1 MVQTFSSGPQAE
13 PEPSRHPPPMIG
25 DVWGGFSAML
35 VALPSAIAF
44 GVTIFSPLGGDSGAQ
59 GAMAGML
66 GVTVLGLV
74 AGLLGGTKRLISAP
88 CAPAA
93 AVLSAMTIEMMGQG
107 QPVMTILVSLFLV
120 ALLSSV
126 IQLGF
131 GVLRLGG
138 LINYMPFPV
147 VSGYMSG
154 VGVVIILSQLPKWL
168 AFPKE
173 MGLWHGTTNPN
184 HWLLPSVVIGLATAL
199 GMWLMPRMVKNV
211 PSVILGLVAGVLAYW
226 ALAMTGWSELRTLA
240 GNGLVIGPIKAAGP
254 DVAGAMAA
262 MWQALL
268 EMRGIPVEPV
278 FVTALTLSVLL
289 SIDTL
294 KTCVVLDTITGSQH
308 DPNRELIGQG
318 LGNLVSALFG
328 GVPGAGTMGASL
340 VNEASGGTTKLSSVF
355 QGLWSLVVVV
365 LLSTLVAWVPV
376 SALAAIL
383 VVIGLHM
390 IDWSSFKLLHSRD
403 TAVDFAVIVLVAI
416 AANTIGLIA
425 ASGLGIALSIL
436 MFIKE
441 QSHTSTLRRRS
452 LGNELFSKRVR
463 LPDERAFLEHSGKL
477 TAIYELQGSLFFGT
491 TNQLFLSIKP
501 DAKQVRFLVLDFMHV
516 QSLDFTAGHIIER
529 LSHMLAQHNGILV
542 LSHLPA
548 KLPNGRD
555 LRSYVDHLGLSANP
569 SVKIFEHFSDA
580 LEWVENETLRRAGR
594 ITLSQTSLPLSR
606 FDLVQS
612 MGKQD
617 LALLE
622 TCLVRR
628 VYQPGELIFSTSTTG
643 HELMLISRGEVKMSL
658 PIEGRTPVHLA
669 TLGAGHMFGEMS
681 FLEQQPHSA
690 EVKAVTD
697 TELICLNR
705 ESFDAAFANN
715 AAIVASVMTRV
726 ARSIAHR
733 LRHNNNEIQEF
744 RLV

>member
-1 MVQTFSSGPQAE
+1 MTPAPFAQQPDKTPEQR
-13 PEPSRHPPPMIG
+13 EPSPLTG

-44 GVTIFSPLGGDSGAQ
+44 GVTIFSPLGGEYGAR

-74 AGLLGGTKRLISAP
+74 AGLFGGTKRLISAP

-93 AVLSAMTIEMMGQG
+93 AVLSAMTIEMMAQG
-107 QPVMTILVSLFLV
+107 QPVVTILVSLFLV
-120 ALLSSV
+120 ALLSSL

-168 AFPKE
+168 AFPKG
-173 MGLWHGTTNPN
+173 MSLWHGLADPG
-184 HWLLPSVVIGLATAL
+184 HWLLPAVLIGLATAL
-199 GMWLMPRMVKNV
+199 GMWLMPRMVKTV

-226 ALAMTGWSELRTLA
+226 ALALTGWPELRALA
-240 GNGLVIGPIKAAGP
+240 GNGLVIGPIKAAGT

-262 MWQALL
+262 IWQALV
-268 EMRGIPVEPV
+268 EMPSLPLEPV
-278 FVTALTLSVLL
+278 IVTALTLSVLL

-318 LGNLVSALFG
+318 LGNLVSAVFG

-365 LLSTLVAWVPV
+365 LLSALVAWVPV
-376 SALAAIL
+376 AALAAIL

-390 IDWSSFKLLHSRD
+390 IDWSSVKLLRSRD
-403 TAVDFAVIVLVAI
+403 TMVDFAVIVTVAI

-425 ASGLGIALSIL
+425 ASGLGVALSIL
-436 MFIKE
+436 MFLSE

-452 LGNELFSKRVR
+452 YGNELFSKRVR
-463 LPDERAFLEHSGKL
+463 LPDERAFLEQAGRQ
-477 TAIYELQGSLFFGT
+477 TAIFELQGSLFFGT

-529 LSHMLAQHNGILV
+529 LTHMLAQHGGILV
-542 LSHLPA
+542 LSHLPEQ
-548 KLPNGRD
+548 LPNGRD

-569 SVKIFEHFSDA
+569 AVKIFEHFSDA
-580 LEWVENETLRRAGR
+580 LEWVENETLRQAGR
-594 ITLSQTSLPLSR
+594 QTLSQTSLPLTR
-606 FDLVQS
+606 FDLVQG
-612 MGKQD
+612 MDKQE
-617 LALLE
+617 LALLD

-628 VYQPGELIFSTSTTG
+628 VYQAGELIFSTSTTG

-658 PIEGRTPVHLA
+658 PIHGQTPVHLA

-690 EVKAVTD
+690 EVKAVTE
-697 TELICLNR
+697 TELICLNH
-705 ESFDAAFANN
+705 EAFDAAFGNN
-715 AAIVASVMTRV
+715 AAIVARVMTRV

>member
-1 MVQTFSSGPQAE
+1 MTHQPATDPQAKAKA
-13 PEPSRHPPPMIG
+13 EPSPMIG

-44 GVTIFSPLGGDSGAQ
+44 GVTIFSPLGGEYGAR
-59 GAMAGML
+59 GAMAGLL

-74 AGLLGGTKRLISAP
+74 AGLFGGTKRLISAP

-93 AVLSAMTIEMMGQG
+93 AVLSAMTIEMMAQG
-107 QPVMTILVSLFLV
+107 QPVVAILVSLFLV
-120 ALLSSV
+120 ALLSGV
-126 IQLGF
+126 IQLAF

-168 AFPKE
+168 AFPKG
-173 MGLWHGTTNPN
+173 MGLWHGLLDPA
-184 HWLLPSVVIGLATAL
+184 HWLLPSVLIGLSTAL
-199 GMWLMPRMVKNV
+199 GMWLMPRMVKTV
-211 PSVILGLVAGVLAYW
+211 PSVILGLVSGIVAYWVLALTVW
-226 ALAMTGWSELRTLA
+226 PDLRILA

-262 MWQALL
+262 IWHALADMPAL
-268 EMRGIPVEPV
+268 PVEPV
-278 FVTALTLSVLL
+278 IVTALTLSVLL

-294 KTCVVLDTITGSQH
+294 KTCVVLDTLTGSQH

-340 VNEASGGTTKLSSVF
+340 VNQASGGTTRLSSVF
-355 QGLWSLVVVV
+355 QGFWSLVVVV
-365 LLSTLVAWVPV
+365 SLSGLVAWVPV

-390 IDWSSFKLLHSRD
+390 IDWSSVKLLRSRD
-403 TAVDFAVIVLVAI
+403 TAVDFAVIVSVAI

-425 ASGLGIALSIL
+425 ASGLGVALSIL
-436 MFIKE
+436 MFLRE
-441 QSHTSTLRRRS
+441 QSHSSTLRRRS
-452 LGNELFSKRVR
+452 YGNELFSKRVR
-463 LPDERAFLEHSGKL
+463 LPDERAFLEQAGRQ

-501 DAKQVRFLVLDFMHV
+501 DAKQARFLVLDFMHV

-529 LSHMLAQHNGILV
+529 LSHMLAQHGGILV

-548 KLPNGRD
+548 QLPNGRD
-555 LRSYVDHLGLSANP
+555 LRSYVDHLGLSADP

-580 LEWVENETLRRAGR
+580 LEWVENETLRQSGR
-594 ITLSQTSLPLSR
+594 PTLSQASLSLSR
-606 FDLVQS
+606 FDLVQG
-612 MGKQD
+612 MDKQE

-628 VYQPGELIFSTSTTG
+628 VYQAGELIFSTSATG
-643 HELMLISRGEVKMSL
+643 HELMLIARGEVKMSL
-658 PIEGRTPVHLA
+658 PIQGQTPVHLA

-690 EVKAVTD
+690 EVKAVTE

-705 ESFDAAFANN
+705 EAFDAAFGTN
-715 AAIVASVMTRV
+715 AAIVARVMTRV

>member
-1 MVQTFSSGPQAE
+1 MTQTAPSVHPEPQA
-13 PEPSRHPPPMIG
+13 PSPVIG
-25 DVWGGFSAML
+25 DIWGGFSAML

-44 GVTIFSPLGGDSGAQ
+44 GVTIFSPLGGEYGAR
-59 GAMAGML
+59 GAMAGLL

-74 AGLLGGTKRLISAP
+74 AGLFGGTKRLISAP

-93 AVLSAMTIEMMGQG
+93 AVLSAMTIEMMAQG
-107 QPVMTILVSLFLV
+107 QPAVGILVSLFLV
-120 ALLSSV
+120 ALLSSL
-126 IQLGF
+126 IQFGF
-131 GVLRLGG
+131 GVMRLGG

-154 VGVVIILSQLPKWL
+154 VGLVIILSQLPKWL
-168 AFPKE
+168 AFPKD
-173 MGLWHGTTNPN
+173 MNLWHGLADPS
-184 HWLLPSVVIGLATAL
+184 HWVVPSVLIGLATAS
-199 GMWLMPRMVKNV
+199 GMWLMPRMVKSV
-211 PSVILGLVAGVLAYW
+211 PSVILGLVTGIAAYW
-226 ALAMTGWSELRTLA
+226 LLALTQFPDLRNLA
-240 GNGLVIGPIKAAGP
+240 GNGLGLGPIKATAG
-254 DVAGAMAA
+254 DVTGAMAA
-262 MWQALL
+262 IWNALAT
-268 EMRGIPVEPV
+268 MPAPAIEPV
-278 FVTALTLSVLL
+278 IVTALTLSVLL

-294 KTCVVLDTITGSQH
+294 KTCVVLDTLTGSQN

-365 LLSTLVAWVPV
+365 LLSALVAWVPV
-376 SALAAIL
+376 SALAAVL

-390 IDWSSFKLLHSRD
+390 IDWLSVKLLRSRD
-403 TAVDFAVIVLVAI
+403 TMVDFAVIVIVAI

-425 ASGLGIALSIL
+425 ASGLGVALSIL
-436 MFIKE
+436 MFIRE

-452 LGNELFSKRVR
+452 YGNDLFSKRVR
-463 LPDERAFLEHSGKL
+463 LPEERAILEQWGHQ

-491 TNQLFLSIKP
+491 TNQLFLAIKP

-529 LSHMLAQHNGILV
+529 LSHMLALHGGKLV
-542 LSHLPA
+542 LSHLPEQ
-548 KLPNGRD
+548 LPNGRD
-555 LRSYVDHLGLSANP
+555 LRSYVDHLGLSADP
-569 SVKIFEHFSDA
+569 AITIFEHFSDA
-580 LEWVENETLRRAGR
+580 LEWVETQTLQMAGYVS
-594 ITLSQTSLPLSR
+594 LSQAKLPLTR
-606 FDLVQS
+606 FDLVKG
-612 MGKQD
+612 MDKQEM
-617 LALLE
+617 ASLE

-628 VYQPGELIFSTSTTG
+628 AYAAGDLIFSRQTKG
-643 HELMLISRGEVKMSL
+643 HELMLISSGEVKMTL
-658 PIEGRTPVHLA
+658 PLQGQAPVHLA

-681 FLEQQPHSA
+681 FLEQQPHSV
-690 EVKAVTD
+690 EVRAVTP
-697 TELICLNR
+697 TELIGLDR
-705 ESFDAAFANN
+705 AAFDRAF
-715 AAIVASVMTRV
+715 ADHPDIVARVMTRV